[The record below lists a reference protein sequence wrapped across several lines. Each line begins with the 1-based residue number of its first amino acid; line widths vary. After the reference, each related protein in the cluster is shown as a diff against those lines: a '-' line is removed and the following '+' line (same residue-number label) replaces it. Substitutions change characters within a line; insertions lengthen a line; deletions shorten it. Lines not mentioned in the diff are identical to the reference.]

1 MGPPRQSG
9 PLALDPGKLL
19 GVILPQQ
26 GPAPNSCSRSCLG
39 STLEHEPARHLPHT
53 LWASTFVPWACWRW
67 AHSAC
72 GAMKHMHTKGTGPLH
87 TRWADLA
94 VSPQDGSLA

>member
-39 STLEHEPARHLPHT
+39 SALEHEPAQVTCPTPSGPARLSRGPAGAGHT
-53 LWASTFVPWACWRW
+53 QPAGL
-67 AHSAC
+67 
-72 GAMKHMHTKGTGPLH
+72 
-87 TRWADLA
+87 
-94 VSPQDGSLA
+94 